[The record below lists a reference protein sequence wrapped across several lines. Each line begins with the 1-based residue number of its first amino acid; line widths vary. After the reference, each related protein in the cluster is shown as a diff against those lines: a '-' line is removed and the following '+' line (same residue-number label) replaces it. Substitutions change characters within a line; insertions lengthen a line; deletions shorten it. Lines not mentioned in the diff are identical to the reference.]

1 MNKMTIVFKD
11 VTMTNIMQNT
21 DCFER
26 FKVILKCPPLSVETT
41 TPFNEFVGKM
51 RSITSHIAPI
61 AIRDNETGEQWIDDT
76 VQVVSNGQVWSLFPK
91 YLALYGFKEAK

>member
-1 MNKMTIVFKD
+1 MTIVFKD

-26 FKVILKCPPLSVETT
+26 FKVMLKGSPLSVETT
-41 TPFNEFVGKM
+41 TPFEEFVGKM

-61 AIRDNETGEQWIDDT
+61 AIRDEETGEEWIDDT
-76 VQVVSNGQVWSLFPK
+76 VKVVSNGHGWSLFPK
-91 YLALYGFKEAK
+91 YIALYGFKEAK